1 MEITETLKVEKQK
14 IKMTSKEGIISTYN
28 CVKKDGTFIA
38 T

>member
-14 IKMTSKEGIISTYN
+14 IKMTSKEGNKSTYN